1 MIGQPGIEMQVKRRG
16 TPRAIELE
24 TVALS
29 FNADCVSE
37 GKKNKKLINIY

>member
-1 MIGQPGIEMQVKRRG
+1 MQVKRRG

-29 FNADCVSE
+29 FTADCVSA
-37 GKKNKKLINIY
+37 GKNQNQNKKYIYQHLFI